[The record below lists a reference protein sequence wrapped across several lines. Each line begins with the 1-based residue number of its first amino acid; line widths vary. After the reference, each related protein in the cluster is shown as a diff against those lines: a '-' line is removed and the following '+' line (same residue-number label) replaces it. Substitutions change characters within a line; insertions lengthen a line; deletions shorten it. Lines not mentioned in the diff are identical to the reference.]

1 MVQRSTSRLTRK
13 PLQISHARRTARH
26 GSFSSNATL
35 NLLRR
40 FDPLAE
46 FDWHDLSSVARQ
58 AKELKLPAGRVLV
71 RPPRRLRGV
80 WYLSSGTLFDEST
93 GAFLRSGSSLCRS
106 PVWPGHSSLRSV
118 TEVRLLFFNED
129 CLPYLQTNSAH
140 QPQTNTG
147 SSGAALDTS
156 EWLEILAASPLL
168 RLLYQRRGAAG
179 WQSWLRSLSS
189 LEVGVDETL
198 IEQGAVGDYFYV
210 VQSGYAV
217 VSGAVVSGAV
227 VRGDVELAQIGPGG
241 FFGEDALLSG
251 QRRNAAVQMPAGGR
265 VLRGDAAGLFAL
277 VDDLWWALARK
288 PESWKCNNR
297 LLDIEKE
304 TSTVALRDWLAR
316 LPSDAHYGLTLGS
329 GFEVQDLLLLLMIHR
344 GYSVVLRE

>member
-1 MVQRSTSRLTRK
+1 M
-13 PLQISHARRTARH
+13 
-26 GSFSSNATL
+26 
-35 NLLRR
+35 
-40 FDPLAE
+40 
-46 FDWHDLSSVARQ
+46 
-58 AKELKLPAGRVLV
+58 
-71 RPPRRLRGV
+71 
-80 WYLSSGTLFDEST
+80 
-93 GAFLRSGSSLCRS
+93 
-106 PVWPGHSSLRSV
+106 
-118 TEVRLLFFNED
+118 
-129 CLPYLQTNSAH
+129 
-140 QPQTNTG
+140 
-147 SSGAALDTS
+147 
-156 EWLEILAASPLL
+156 
-168 RLLYQRRGAAG
+168 
-179 WQSWLRSLSS
+179 
-189 LEVGVDETL
+189 
-198 IEQGAVGDYFYV
+198 
-210 VQSGYAV
+210 VQSGYAVVSGAV